1 MLLCSCLQV
10 EDEVGQVVTVLVQN
24 KIDLIEE
31 SVVTAEEVEE
41 LAKRLKLKKVYRT
54 SVKENFNVEEGRH
67 VSLTDTH
74 TDCKCWH

>member
-67 VSLTDTH
+67 VSLTHTDTH
-74 TDCKCWH
+74 TL